1 MIKLLLYAILV
12 ALIMIGGVG
21 IGLMIAYGPWGRDDH
36 D

>member
-1 MIKLLLYAILV
+1 MILLYAILA

-21 IGLMIAYGPWGRDDH
+21 IGLMITYGLRGGDDH